1 MVLVF
6 HGADTFRSRQ
16 KLREVLEKFR
26 RDVDPQGYNI
36 TRLDGNTAR
45 CGEIVSAL
53 TASAFMARKRLVLV
67 EHLSEMKFKKEEEDV
82 LTEATTNALTA
93 EVVFIVWEE
102 ELGKTAWKQPVFAV
116 LKTSPYVMEFA
127 ALEGGQVLGLMR
139 QKLDAAGVTLD
150 NQAWAYASMAIEDD
164 VYRASGECD
173 KLIAFAASQ
182 GKTSLTLA
190 DVNPLMAG
198 GLRNDVFALV
208 DAVTQGNR
216 QHSLALL
223 HDQLQSGSH
232 ALELTS
238 LLVRQYRV
246 LQQVMDGLQQGLTPD
261 RIASVYKMH
270 PFVAKKTAAQAR
282 RLNSQHVRKAYDVL
296 TTLDK
301 DLKGSGL
308 PPDLLISAAVAKLGQ
323 T

>member
-45 CGEIVSAL
+45 CGDIVSAL
-53 TASAFMARKRLVLV
+53 TASAFMARKRLILV
-67 EHLSEMKFKKEEEDV
+67 EHLSEMDFKKEEEVV
-82 LTEATTNALTA
+82 LVEATEKALTA
-93 EVVFIVWEE
+93 EVVFVVWEE
-102 ELGKTAWKQPVFAV
+102 ELNKTAWKQPVFAV
-116 LKTSPYVMEFA
+116 LKTSPYVVEFA
-127 ALEGGQVLGLMR
+127 SLDAGQVLGIMR
-139 QKLDAAGVTLD
+139 QKLDATGVQLD
-150 NQAWAYASMAIEDD
+150 SQAWGYLSMAIEDD
-164 VYRASGECD
+164 VYRASGESD
-173 KLIAFAASQ
+173 KLVAFAQAQ
-182 GKTSLTLA
+182 GKTLLTLA
-190 DVNPLMAG
+190 DIKPLIAG
-198 GLRNDVFALV
+198 GLRDDVFALV

-216 QHSLALL
+216 RQSLSLL

-232 ALELTS
+232 SLELTS

-246 LQQVMDGLQQGLTPD
+246 LQQVMDGLQQGLSPD

-270 PFVAKKTAAQAR
+270 PFVAKKMAGQAR
-282 RLNSQHVRKAYDVL
+282 RMNSRLVRQAYDVL
-296 TTLDK
+296 TALDR

-308 PPDLLISAAVAKLGQ
+308 PPDLLISAAVSRLGQ